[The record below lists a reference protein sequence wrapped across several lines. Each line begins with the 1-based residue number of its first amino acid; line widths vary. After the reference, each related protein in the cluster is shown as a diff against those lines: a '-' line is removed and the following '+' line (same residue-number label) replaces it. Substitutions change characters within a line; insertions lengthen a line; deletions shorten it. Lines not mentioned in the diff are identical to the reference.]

1 MFKKNVS
8 RAFVVLA
15 MLAGLLGFAVPAM
28 PVFAAPGDIVI
39 SYTLPSGTVAAGS
52 SFSIPVHIAVVA
64 GKHFAGGQFNL
75 SYNPAVMTLTSITNG
90 PFFVGNCP
98 AGATPFLIL
107 PSSITPPAT

>member
-1 MFKKNVS
+1 MFKNS
-8 RAFVVLA
+8 ISILFVVLA
-15 MLAGLLGFAVPAM
+15 LLAGLLGFALPAM

-39 SYTLPSGTVAAGS
+39 SYTLPSGTVSAGS
-52 SFSIPVHIAVVA
+52 SFSIPVNIAVVA

-98 AGATPFLIL
+98 AVRLPLIL
-107 PSSITPPAT
+107 PPSITPPGT